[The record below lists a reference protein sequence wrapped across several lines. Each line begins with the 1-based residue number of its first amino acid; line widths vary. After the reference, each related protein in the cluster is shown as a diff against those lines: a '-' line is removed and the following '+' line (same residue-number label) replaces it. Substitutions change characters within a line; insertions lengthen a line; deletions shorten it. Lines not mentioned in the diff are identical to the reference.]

1 MMEKCKICSDKTDL
15 ILIKDKTYHICEKC
29 GFISL
34 DKKHL
39 LSEKDE
45 KQRYLK
51 HENSLK
57 NKGYVDFLN
66 NFIEK
71 AVIPKKPKTILDF
84 GSGPN
89 PILKE
94 LLIKKGFEVSTYDY
108 YFDKNEHYK
117 TKKYD
122 MIVSVEVL
130 EHIKEPLKKL
140 KELKKLL
147 NKDGTIAIMTSFHQN
162 NLEKFKDWWYIT
174 DPTHIS
180 FFSENTIKIVAD
192 KLDMKFS
199 IIDPKNIF
207 ILTN

>member
-1 MMEKCKICSDKTDL
+1 MMTKCKICSNSTDYVSV
-15 ILIKDKTYHICEKC
+15 KDKKYHICKNC

-34 DKKHL
+34 DKKYF
-39 LSEKDE
+39 LSEKQE
-45 KQRYLK
+45 KERYLK
-51 HENSLK
+51 HENSLQ

-89 PILKE
+89 PVLKE
-94 LLIKKGFEVSTYDY
+94 LLRKKCFEVYTYDY
-108 YFDKNEHYK
+108 YFDKNEKYK
-117 TKKYD
+117 TTKYD

-130 EHIKEPLKKL
+130 EHLKEPLKTL

-147 NKDGTIAIMTSFHQN
+147 NKKGTIAIMTSFHQN
-162 NLEKFKDWWYIT
+162 NIEKFKDWWYIT

-180 FFSENTIKIVAD
+180 FFSIKTMENIAKELNMQS
-192 KLDMKFS
+192 K
-199 IIDPKNIF
+199 IIDKKNIC
-207 ILTN
+207 LLNN